1 MDDVEIIVRGKGSDI
16 STDFYEPINIPMDL
30 YEAKLGL
37 KSFATYNN
45 IPNVVEGVNNK
56 LKVKVPGESKY
67 AVFALDTGAYEVKV
81 IAEQLLEWIQVKFP
95 KLEKVEEN
103 FKLIPN
109 YATSKVDWFFK
120 GDYAV
125 DFNVDASC
133 HKLLGF
139 DKDDKY
145 KGTGLYPGRRIV
157 KITNVTQLI
166 FNCNLTRSNY
176 INGQEMPFLYN
187 CGINVPS
194 GYKLTRELTDIAYK
208 SLNTSQIT
216 HIRIWIVDEHG
227 APVNLRNDDLT
238 VTLSLKF
245 KRLVLPVAL
254 ASSSS
259 SLE

>member
-1 MDDVEIIVRGKGSDI
+1 MDDVEIILRGKGSDI
-16 STDFYEPINIPMDL
+16 STDFYEPINIPTDV

-37 KSFATYNN
+37 KSFSTYNN
-45 IPNVVEGVNNK
+45 IPNFVEGKNNK
-56 LKVKVPGESKY
+56 LKIKVPGETTFK
-67 AVFALDTGAYEVKV
+67 VFTLDTGAYEVMV
-81 IAEQLLEWIQVKFP
+81 IAQQLLEWIKVNFP
-95 KLEKVEEN
+95 KVENVEEN

-120 GDYAV
+120 GDYGV

-133 HKLLGF
+133 YEQLGF
-139 DKDDKY
+139 KKDDIFE
-145 KGTGLYPGRRIV
+145 GTGLYPGRSIV
-157 KITNVTQLI
+157 NITSVTQLI

-176 INGQEMPFLYN
+176 INGREMPFIYN

-194 GYKLTRELTDIAYK
+194 GYRLTRELTDIAYK

-227 APVNLRNDDLT
+227 SPVNLREDELT

-245 KRLVLPVAL
+245 KRLSLPVTL
-254 ASSSS
+254 SP
-259 SLE
+259 E

>member
-16 STDFYEPINIPMDL
+16 STDFYEPINIPTDI

-45 IPNVVEGVNNK
+45 IPNIVEGVNNK
-56 LKVKVPGESKY
+56 LKVKVPGESAFK
-67 AVFALDTGAYEVKV
+67 VFALDTGAYEVRV
-81 IAEQLLEWIQVKFP
+81 IAQQLLEWIQINYP
-95 KLEKVEEN
+95 KLKDVEEN

-120 GDYAV
+120 NDGSGV
-125 DFNVDASC
+125 DFNVDTSC
-133 HKLLGF
+133 YELLGF
-139 DKDDKY
+139 NKDDKFE
-145 KGTGLYPGRRIV
+145 GTGLYPGRRIV
-157 KITNVTQLI
+157 KITSVTQLI

-194 GYKLTRELTDIAYK
+194 GYRLTRELTDIAYK

-227 APVNLRNDDLT
+227 LPVNLRNDNLT

-254 ASSSS
+254 SSSS
-259 SLE
+259 SDE